1 MSVELQT
8 APQGLPAVERR
19 TLIPSSGE
27 QVTLMEVWRLLN
39 KQRFVILVVTILS
52 IAGAAWHA
60 FRTQPLYESVG
71 RIEIQ
76 PQQTPNIGIQQVIEQ
91 SQTGGGEST
100 ALQTEVR
107 ILQSDSVLFQTGQS
121 LNLIDR
127 VRAATIT
134 TKSEKKA
141 APVPTPEITPS
152 ERRAVIGFIRS
163 RLSVTALTGTN
174 LVEIRYRDVDP
185 RFSAAVVNR
194 MVETYSDEDLHSRYE
209 RTMHVS
215 GWLQTQLENLRSEA
229 KDAQQQL
236 VDYQK
241 AHNIVGTDEN
251 SNLTIQT
258 LEQLSSSVDN
268 AEADRIMKEARL
280 HDFDSMSPNLVA
292 VMGDNTGVAALRAQL
307 ETLETQQAQLTAK
320 YGPRHPKIVDLQTQ
334 IKNVRAQLDSE
345 VALARRQIRDEYEG
359 AFGAEQSL
367 RKRLGAQEEA
377 AYKLNEGAAQYA
389 ILRNQAEL
397 MRDLYDTLQMRL
409 KEATVMAGLSA
420 TKITV
425 VDAAQVP
432 DLPVGPRKTII
443 LGMGLL
449 GGFLGGCVLAFLIES
464 IDDRLQT
471 SDEVESVAML
481 PSLAAIPHFHSETD
495 KNKKRKGRETND
507 RDLVAIQLS
516 PQLIA
521 VRDPKSVS
529 AEAYR
534 NLRSSLLLSSIDNP
548 PRTIV
553 VTSPF
558 PGEGKTTTA
567 INVAIV
573 LAQRG
578 ERVLLVDADLRLGKL
593 AAVFGLSGSNTGLS
607 TVLAEP
613 DIHREIPVPLPEL
626 PTLHV
631 LPTGPRPPNP
641 AEMLSSIRMGEQLRQ
656 WSHEYDRI
664 VLDTSPLLAVSDTQ
678 SMAVYADSVVLVT
691 RARMTRKRAL
701 LRARDLLVRINAP
714 LAGVVVNDVDVRLEN
729 FYTHHYGAYGYQY
742 GYGGYGASSDRAYGY
757 DNEDEKAK

>member
-1 MSVELQT
+1 MSVEHPT
-8 APQGLPAVERR
+8 APQDLPATERHP
-19 TLIPSSGE
+19 IAASGE
-27 QVTLMEVWRLLN
+27 QVTLLEVWRLLN
-39 KQRFVILVVTILS
+39 KQRFVIFLVTILS

-60 FRTQPLYESVG
+60 FRTQPLFESVG

-91 SQTGGGEST
+91 SQSGGEST

-121 LNLIDR
+121 LNVFDR
-127 VRAATIT
+127 VRSAATT
-134 TKSEKKA
+134 NNNEKKP
-141 APVPTPEITPS
+141 APIPKAEITPS

-163 RLSVTALTGTN
+163 GLKVTVLSGTN
-174 LVEIRYRDVDP
+174 LVEIRYQDRDP
-185 RFSAAVVNR
+185 RYSAAVVNR
-194 MVETYSDEDLHSRYE
+194 IVETYSDQDLRSRYD

-215 GWLQTQLENLRSEA
+215 DWLQTQLQNLQT
-229 KDAQQQL
+229 DAQQQL
-236 VDYQK
+236 ADYQR
-241 AHNIVGTDEN
+241 AHNIVGTGEN

-258 LEQLSSSVDN
+258 LSQLSSSVDN
-268 AEADRIMKEARL
+268 AEADRIIKEARL
-280 HDFDSMSPNLVA
+280 RDFDSMSPNLVA
-292 VMGDNTGVAALRAQL
+292 VMGDNPSLAALRSQL
-307 ETLETQQAQLTAK
+307 ETLEAQQGQLTAR

-334 IKNVRAQLDSE
+334 IKMIQKQIDSE

-359 AFGAEQSL
+359 ALGAEQAL
-367 RKRLGAQEEA
+367 RGRLGAQKEVT
-377 AYKLNEGAAQYA
+377 YKLNEGAAQYA

-397 MRDLYDTLQMRL
+397 TRDLYDTLQMRL

-425 VDAAQVP
+425 VDIAQVP
-432 DLPVGPRKTII
+432 DLPVGPRKALI
-443 LGMGLL
+443 LGLGLL
-449 GGFLGGCVLAFLIES
+449 GGLLGGCVLAFLIES

-481 PSLAAIPHFHSETD
+481 PSLAAIPHFHNVAD
-495 KNKKRKGRETND
+495 KGGKHNGRGTNVD
-507 RDLVAIQLS
+507 DLRASQLS
-516 PQLIA
+516 PQLVA
-521 VRDPKSVS
+521 MRDPKSVS

-534 NLRSSLLLSSIDNP
+534 NLRSALLLSSIDNP

-553 VTSPF
+553 ITSAF

-578 ERVLLVDADLRLGKL
+578 EKVLLVDADLRLGKL
-593 AAVFGLSGSNTGLS
+593 ARVFGLSGSNIGLS
-607 TVLAEP
+607 TVLAKP
-613 DIHREIPVPLPEL
+613 GIYREIPVPLPEL

-641 AEMLSSIRMGEQLRQ
+641 AEMLSSVRMGEQLRQ
-656 WSHEYDRI
+656 WAQEYDRI

-678 SMAVYADSVVLVT
+678 SMAVYADAVVLVT

-701 LRARDLLVRINAP
+701 LRARDMLARINAP
-714 LAGVVVNDVDVRLEN
+714 IAGVVVNDVDQRLEN
-729 FYTHHYGAYGYQY
+729 FYTYHYGAYGYRY
-742 GYGGYGASSDRAYGY
+742 GYGGYGARSDRAYGY
-757 DNEDEKAK
+757 DEEDEKK

>member
-8 APQGLPAVERR
+8 PPQGIPATERR
-19 TLIPSSGE
+19 MPIPSSGE
-27 QVTLMEVWRLLN
+27 KVSLLEVWRLLN
-39 KQRFVILVVTILS
+39 KQRFVIIIVTILS

-60 FRTQPLYESVG
+60 FRTKPLFESVG

-91 SQTGGGEST
+91 SQSGGEST

-121 LNLIDR
+121 LNLLDR
-127 VRAATIT
+127 VRAVATT
-134 TKSEKKA
+134 SNSEKKPA
-141 APVPTPEITPS
+141 LAKAEISPS
-152 ERRAVIGFIRS
+152 DRRALIGFIRS
-163 RLSVTALTGTN
+163 RLKVTVLNGTN
-174 LVEIRYRDVDP
+174 LVEIRYQDGDP
-185 RFSAAVVNR
+185 RYSAAVVNR
-194 MVETYSDEDLHSRYE
+194 MVETYSDEDLRSRYE

-215 GWLQTQLENLRSEA
+215 GWLQTQLQNLQSEA

-236 VDYQK
+236 ADYQR

-251 SNLTIQT
+251 SNLTLQT
-258 LEQLSSSVDN
+258 LSQLSSSVDN

-280 HDFDSMSPNLVA
+280 HDFESMSPNLVA
-292 VMGDNTGVAALRAQL
+292 VVGDNPSVAALRTQL
-307 ETLETQQAQLTAK
+307 ETLETQLAQFSAR
-320 YGPRHPKIVDLQTQ
+320 YGPMHPKIIELQTQ
-334 IKNVRAQLDSE
+334 IKNVQAQIDSE

-359 AFGAEQSL
+359 AFGAEQAL

-397 MRDLYDTLQMRL
+397 TRDLYDTLQMRL

-425 VDAAQVP
+425 VDIAQVP
-432 DLPVGPRKTII
+432 DLPVGPRKALV
-443 LGMGLL
+443 LGLGLL
-449 GGFLGGCVLAFLIES
+449 GGLLGGCVLAFLIES

-471 SDEVESVAML
+471 SDEVESVSML
-481 PSLAAIPHFHSETD
+481 PSLAAIPHFHSEVE
-495 KNKKRKGRETND
+495 KHRKRNGRGTNEG
-507 RDLVAIQLS
+507 DLGAS
-516 PQLIA
+516 EKSSQLIA
-521 VRDPKSVS
+521 VRDTKSVG

-534 NLRSSLLLSSIDNP
+534 NLRSALLLSSIDNP

-553 VTSPF
+553 VTSAF

-578 ERVLLVDADLRLGKL
+578 ERVLLVDADLRLGRL
-593 AAVFGLSGSNTGLS
+593 ARVFGLFDPNIGLS

-613 DIHREIPVPLPEL
+613 GIHREIPVPLPEL

-641 AEMLSSIRMGEQLRQ
+641 AEMLSSTRMGEQLRQ

-678 SMAVYADSVVLVT
+678 SMAVFADAVVLVT

-701 LRARDLLVRINAP
+701 LRARDMLARIGAP
-714 LAGVVVNDVDVRLEN
+714 LAGVVVNDVDQRLEN
-729 FYTHHYGAYGYQY
+729 FYTYHYGAYGYGYRY
-742 GYGGYGASSDRAYGY
+742 GYGGYGAKSDRAYGY
-757 DNEDEKAK
+757 EEDEKAK

>member
-8 APQGLPAVERR
+8 APQGLPAAERR
-19 TLIPSSGE
+19 MPIPSPGE
-27 QVTLMEVWRLLN
+27 QVSLLEVWRLLN

-60 FRTQPLYESVG
+60 FRTQPLFESVG

-91 SQTGGGEST
+91 SQAGGEST

-127 VRAATIT
+127 VRAAET
-134 TKSEKKA
+134 TGKNEKKP
-141 APVPTPEITPS
+141 APSPASEITPS

-163 RLSVTALTGTN
+163 RLSVTAINGTN
-174 LVEIRYRDVDP
+174 LVEIRYRDFDP

-215 GWLQTQLENLRSEA
+215 GWLQTQLENLQSEA
-229 KDAQQQL
+229 KNAQQQL

-280 HDFDSMSPNLVA
+280 RDFDSMSPNLVA
-292 VMGDNTGVAALRAQL
+292 VMGDNPGVATLRTQL
-307 ETLETQQAQLTAK
+307 ETLEAQQAQLSAK
-320 YGPRHPKIVDLQTQ
+320 YGAKHPKILDIQRQ
-334 IKNVRAQLDSE
+334 IKNIQAQIDTE

-359 AFGAEQSL
+359 AYGAEQSL

-397 MRDLYDTLQMRL
+397 TRDLYDTLQMRL

-432 DLPVGPRKTII
+432 DLPVGPRKALI

-449 GGFLGGCVLAFLIES
+449 GGLLGGCVLAFLIES

-471 SDEVESVAML
+471 SDEVETVAML

-495 KNKKRKGRETND
+495 KKRNGRATSEGDAGTSH
-507 RDLVAIQLS
+507 LS
-516 PQLIA
+516 PQLVA
-521 VRDPKSVS
+521 VRDPKSIS

-553 VTSPF
+553 VTSAF

-578 ERVLLVDADLRLGKL
+578 EKVLLVDADLRLGKL
-593 AAVFGLSGSNTGLS
+593 AAVFGLASSNIGLT

-613 DIHREIPVPLPEL
+613 GVHLNIPAPLLEL

-656 WSHEYDRI
+656 WSQEYDRI

-701 LRARDLLVRINAP
+701 LRARDLLIRINAP
-714 LAGVVVNDVDVRLEN
+714 LAGVVVNDVDQRLEN

-757 DNEDEKAK
+757 DKEDEETK

>member
-19 TLIPSSGE
+19 MPLPSSGE
-27 QVTLMEVWRLLN
+27 QVTLMEVWRLLS
-39 KQRFVILVVTILS
+39 KQRLIIFVVTILS
-52 IAGAAWHA
+52 VAGATWHA
-60 FRTQPLYESVG
+60 FRTKPVFESVG

-91 SQTGGGEST
+91 SQSGGEST

-127 VRAATIT
+127 VRAVATT
-134 TKSEKKA
+134 SKNEKKPA
-141 APVPTPEITPS
+141 LDPKAEISPS
-152 ERRAVIGFIRS
+152 ERRAVIGFIRG
-163 RLSVTALTGTN
+163 RLKVTVLNGTS
-174 LVEIRYRDVDP
+174 LVEIRYQDGDP
-185 RFSAAVVNR
+185 RYSAAVVNK
-194 MVETYSDEDLHSRYE
+194 MVETYSDEDLRSRYE

-215 GWLQTQLENLRSEA
+215 GWLQTQLENLQSEA
-229 KDAQQQL
+229 KNAQQQL
-236 VDYQK
+236 ADYQR

-258 LEQLSSSVDN
+258 LSQLSSSVDS
-268 AEADRIMKEARL
+268 AEADRIIKEARL

-292 VMGDNTGVAALRAQL
+292 VMGDNPSLAALRSQL
-307 ETLETQQAQLTAK
+307 ETLETQQAQLTVK
-320 YGPRHPKIVDLQTQ
+320 YGPRHPKIIDLETQ
-334 IKNVRAQLDSE
+334 IKNVQAQIDSE

-359 AFGAEQSL
+359 ALGAEQSL
-367 RKRLGAQEEA
+367 RKRLGTQEEA
-377 AYKLNEGAAQYA
+377 TYKLNEGAAQYA

-397 MRDLYDTLQMRL
+397 TRDLYDTLQMRL

-425 VDAAQVP
+425 VDVAQVP
-432 DLPVGPRKTII
+432 DLPMGPRKSLI
-443 LGMGLL
+443 LGMGLF
-449 GGFLGGCVLAFLIES
+449 GGLLGGCVLAFLMES

-481 PSLAAIPHFHSETD
+481 PSLAAIPHFNSEADRSKRRSGRRTD
-495 KNKKRKGRETND
+495 DG
-507 RDLVAIQLS
+507 DLAASQLS
-516 PQLIA
+516 PQLVA
-521 VRDPKSVS
+521 VRDTKSVS

-534 NLRSSLLLSSIDNP
+534 NLRSALLLSSIDTP

-553 VTSPF
+553 ITSAF

-567 INVAIV
+567 INIAIV

-578 ERVLLVDADLRLGKL
+578 EKVLLVDADLRLGRL
-593 AAVFGLSGSNTGLS
+593 ARVFGLSGSNIGLS
-607 TVLAEP
+607 TILAEP
-613 DIHREIPVPLPEL
+613 SIYQDIPVPLPEL
-626 PTLHV
+626 PTLCV

-641 AEMLSSIRMGEQLRQ
+641 AEMLSSVRMGEQLRQ
-656 WSHEYDRI
+656 WSQEYDRI

-678 SMAVYADSVVLVT
+678 SMAVYADAVVLVT

-701 LRARDLLVRINAP
+701 LRARDMLVRISAP
-714 LAGVVVNDVDVRLEN
+714 IAGVVVNDVDQRLEN
-729 FYTHHYGAYGYQY
+729 FYTYHYGAYGYRY
-742 GYGGYGASSDRAYGY
+742 GYRGYGPYSDRAYGY
-757 DNEDEKAK
+757 ENEGEELK

>member
-8 APQGLPAVERR
+8 APQGLPAAERR
-19 TLIPSSGE
+19 MPIPSSGE

-39 KQRFVILVVTILS
+39 KHRFVILVVTILS
-52 IAGAAWHA
+52 IGYSAWHA
-60 FRTQPLYESVG
+60 FRTQPLFESVA

-91 SQTGGGEST
+91 GQTGGGENS

-127 VRAATIT
+127 LRASATT
-134 TKSEKKA
+134 NKNEKKP
-141 APVPTPEITPS
+141 APVPIGEVTPA
-152 ERRAVIGFIRS
+152 ERRAVIGFIRGG
-163 RLSVTALTGTN
+163 LSVAVITGTS
-174 LVEIRYRDVDP
+174 LVEIHYRNVDP

-194 MVETYSDEDLHSRYE
+194 IVATYSDEDLHSRYE

-215 GWLQTQLENLRSEA
+215 GWLQTQLENLQSEA

-241 AHNIVGTDEN
+241 AHNIVGTEN

-280 HDFDSMSPNLVA
+280 RDFDSMSPNLVA
-292 VMGDNTGVAALRAQL
+292 VMGDNPSVAALHNQL
-307 ETLETQQAQLTAK
+307 ETLETQQAQLNAK
-320 YGPRHPKIVDLQTQ
+320 YGPRHPKILDIQTQ
-334 IKNVRAQLDSE
+334 MKKLQSQIDSE

-367 RKRLGAQEEA
+367 RQRLGQQEEA

-397 MRDLYDTLQMRL
+397 TSDLYDTLQMRL

-432 DLPVGPRKTII
+432 DLPVGPRKALI
-443 LGMGLL
+443 LGVGLL
-449 GGFLGGCVLAFLIES
+449 GGLLGGCVLAFLIES

-495 KNKKRKGRETND
+495 KNKRRNGSGTNEG
-507 RDLVAIQLS
+507 DLGTSQLS
-516 PQLIA
+516 PQLVA

-593 AAVFGLSGSNTGLS
+593 AAIFGLSGSNAGLS
-607 TVLAEP
+607 TVLVEP

-656 WSHEYDRI
+656 WSQEYDRI

-678 SMAVYADSVVLVT
+678 SMAVFADSVLLVT

-757 DNEDEKAK
+757 DKENEKAK

>member
-8 APQGLPAVERR
+8 APEGLPAVGRR
-19 TLIPSSGE
+19 MPPPSSGE
-27 QVTLMEVWRLLN
+27 QVTLMEVWRLLS
-39 KQRFVILVVTILS
+39 KQRSIIFVVTILAV
-52 IAGAAWHA
+52 AGATWHA
-60 FRTQPLYESVG
+60 FRTQPLFESVG

-91 SQTGGGEST
+91 SQSGGESA

-107 ILQSDSVLFQTGQS
+107 ILQSDSVLFQTGES

-127 VRAATIT
+127 LRATATAS
-134 TKSEKKA
+134 KGEKNS
-141 APVPTPEITPS
+141 APVAKGEVTPS
-152 ERRAVIGFIRS
+152 ERRAVIGFIRGH
-163 RLSVTALTGTN
+163 LAVTVLGSTS

-185 RFSAAVVNR
+185 RFAAGVVNR
-194 MVETYSDEDLHSRYE
+194 MVETYSDEDLRSRYD
-209 RTMHVS
+209 RTNHVS
-215 GWLQTQLENLRSEA
+215 DWLQKQLKNLQSEA

-241 AHNIVGTDEN
+241 VHNIVGTAEN

-258 LEQLSSSVDN
+258 LEQLSSSVDS
-268 AEADRIMKEARL
+268 AEADRIMKESRVR
-280 HDFDSMSPNLVA
+280 DFDSMSPNLVA
-292 VMGDNTGVAALRAQL
+292 VMGDNPSLEALRTQL

-320 YGPRHPKIVDLQTQ
+320 YGPKHPKIIDLQTQ
-334 IKNVRAQLDSE
+334 IRNVQAQIDSE
-345 VALARRQIRDEYEG
+345 VALARRQVRDEYEG
-359 AFGAEQSL
+359 ALGAEQAL
-367 RKRLGAQEEA
+367 RKRLDAQESA
-377 AYKLNEGAAQYA
+377 AYKLNEGAAQFA

-397 MRDLYDTLQMRL
+397 TRDLYDTLQMRL

-432 DLPVGPRKTII
+432 DLPVGPRKGLIM
-443 LGMGLL
+443 GMGLL
-449 GGFLGGCVLAFLIES
+449 GGLLGGCVLAFLIES

-481 PSLAAIPHFHSETD
+481 PSLAAIPHFHGEAEKS
-495 KNKKRKGRETND
+495 KRRNGRGTGD
-507 RDLVAIQLS
+507 GDLGASQLS
-516 PQLIA
+516 PQLVA
-521 VRDPKSVS
+521 VRDAKSVS

-534 NLRSSLLLSSIDNP
+534 NLRSALLLSSIDNP

-553 VTSPF
+553 ITSAF

-578 ERVLLVDADLRLGKL
+578 EKVLLVDADLRLGKL
-593 AAVFGLSGSNTGLS
+593 ARVFGLIGSNIGLS
-607 TVLAEP
+607 TMLAEP
-613 DIHREIPVPLPEL
+613 SIYREIPAPLPEL

-631 LPTGPRPPNP
+631 LPAGPRPPNP
-641 AEMLSSIRMGEQLRQ
+641 AEMLSSARMGEQLRQ
-656 WSHEYDRI
+656 WSQEYDRI

-678 SMAVYADSVVLVT
+678 SMAVYADAVVLVT

-701 LRARDLLVRINAP
+701 LRARDMLLRINAP
-714 LAGVVVNDVDVRLEN
+714 IAGVVVNDVDQRLEN
-729 FYTHHYGAYGYQY
+729 FYTYHYGAYGYRY
-742 GYGGYGASSDRAYGY
+742 GYGGYGAYSDRAYGY
-757 DNEDEKAK
+757 EEDDERTK